1 LTVIHAQIKHCYTVH
16 LALLT
21 KSDLEDVSL
30 QKLARLS
37 LLKIIMVLSIL
48 RDEIMTVLCL
58 PELYFH
64 EAYYS
69 ICIVYSHDA
78 VLLIF
83 YSVSLRRVIGRGL
96 VSKVSCPLT

>member
-1 LTVIHAQIKHCYTVH
+1 MT
-16 LALLT
+16 
-21 KSDLEDVSL
+21 L

-69 ICIVYSHDA
+69 ISVVYSHDA

-83 YSVSLRRVIGRGL
+83 YSVSLWRVIRRG
-96 VSKVSCPLT
+96 

>member
-58 PELYFH
+58 REPYFH

-69 ICIVYSHDA
+69 ICTVKRVDEEVQHPHLVDA
-78 VLLIF
+78 GPIYTGVEKRF
-83 YSVSLRRVIGRGL
+83 RH
-96 VSKVSCPLT
+96 P